1 MTVENIESAPI
12 EQPVVE
18 TDVKANEGG
27 DLPEESTDAVETESE
42 SPASPEIT
50 EETSI
55 DDLPLPGD
63 EKEEKNDLPKWAKK
77 RIEKKERLIEQAA
90 AEAASYKAEVERLRN
105 AQMNAPIT
113 QTNDAPQ
120 RDDFENE
127 ADYIGAVVSHVN
139 NRNLAT
145 LQAEKARRD
154 YETAENDFQSKWKG
168 AEEDGLKKFDDFEEK
183 YAALNSRDM
192 PANRMMAEAII
203 DSAHKIELI
212 QFLGTYPEHAKKI
225 ALKSPTEAVKE
236 IAKLELRFAQRQNTK
251 VAKSPKIIAPVK
263 GNKGAEAQADPNDM
277 EPEDFRQWYEG
288 RKKNRR

>member
-1 MTVENIESAPI
+1 MTVENIESVPI
-12 EQPVVE
+12 EQPVIE
-18 TDVKANEGG
+18 ADVNVNDQG
-27 DLPEESTDAVETESE
+27 DLPEESTEGVETESE
-42 SPASPEIT
+42 SPSSPEIT

-90 AEAASYKAEVERLRN
+90 AEAASYKAEVERLRS

-113 QTNDAPQ
+113 QTNNVPQ

-139 NRNLAT
+139 NRNLAS

-154 YETAENDFQSKWKG
+154 HESEEKAFQSKWK
-168 AEEDGLKKFDDFEEK
+168 AVEEAGLKKFDDFDEK
-183 YAALNSRDM
+183 YAVLNSRDM

-203 DSAHKIELI
+203 DSPHVTELM
-212 QFLGTYPEHAKKI
+212 QFLGSYPDHAKKI

-236 IAKLELRFAQRQNTK
+236 IAKLELRFTQRQNTK
-251 VAKSPKIIAPVK
+251 VTKSPKILASVK
-263 GNKGAEAQADPNDM
+263 SNKGAEAQVDPANLN
-277 EPEDFRQWYEG
+277 PEEYRQWYEA
-288 RKKNRR
+288 RKKARR